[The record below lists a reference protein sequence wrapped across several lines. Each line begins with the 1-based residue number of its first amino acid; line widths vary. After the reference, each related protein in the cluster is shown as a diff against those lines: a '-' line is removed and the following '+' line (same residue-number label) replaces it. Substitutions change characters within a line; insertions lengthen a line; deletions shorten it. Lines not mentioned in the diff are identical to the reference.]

1 MKDVLRNLHY
11 ASTRRPEEG
20 SRKKD
25 GLEVS
30 LEPVIEETTY
40 RVGKSLLKNILVG
53 VKRLPVDLNH
63 IVKMGAGCQTSASY

>member
-1 MKDVLRNLHY
+1 MLMLMKDVLRTVHY

-30 LEPVIEETTY
+30 LEPGIEDN
-40 RVGKSLLKNILVG
+40 L
-53 VKRLPVDLNH
+53 
-63 IVKMGAGCQTSASY
+63 

>member
-11 ASTRRPEEG
+11 ASTMRLEEG

-30 LEPVIEETTY
+30 LEPGIEHN
-40 RVGKSLLKNILVG
+40 L
-53 VKRLPVDLNH
+53 
-63 IVKMGAGCQTSASY
+63 

>member
-1 MKDVLRNLHY
+1 MLMLMKDVLRNLHY

-30 LEPVIEETTY
+30 LEPGIEDN
-40 RVGKSLLKNILVG
+40 L
-53 VKRLPVDLNH
+53 
-63 IVKMGAGCQTSASY
+63 

>member
-11 ASTRRPEEG
+11 VSRSRLEEG

-30 LEPVIEETTY
+30 LEPGIEDNLSSRERPTQEYTCWGQAPG
-40 RVGKSLLKNILVG
+40 R
-53 VKRLPVDLNH
+53 
-63 IVKMGAGCQTSASY
+63 